1 MKWPKIKRKPKLTTD
16 ETPFEDTLAARLGY
30 PTTGKPLKITPVGL
44 LPVEAQVFLRVMGE
58 DLSGAR
64 DLLRH
69 MPRPER
75 HILLFWIEQTAGLV
89 YEVEE
94 REGI

>member
-1 MKWPKIKRKPKLTTD
+1 MKWPRRKSPLPEDK
-16 ETPFEDTLAARLGY
+16 TPVRMQILD
-30 PTTGKPLKITPVGL
+30 KPMEITPVGP

-64 DLLRH
+64 DLLRD